1 MSSGLPL
8 PADDF
13 AALATT
19 VDTEEFRAA
28 LGRVACGYD
37 GGQIVD
43 EGETANPVTV
53 LVIAT
58 EERISRL
65 PERKH
70 SILNKGLSLF
80 GSENDQIKE

>member
-43 EGETANPVTV
+43 E
-53 LVIAT
+53 
-58 EERISRL
+58 
-65 PERKH
+65 
-70 SILNKGLSLF
+70 
-80 GSENDQIKE
+80 

>member
-1 MSSGLPL
+1 MSELGQTKKNSLRANVFWVTPENGHCSKLS
-8 PADDF
+8 ADDF

-43 EGETANPVTV
+43 E
-53 LVIAT
+53 
-58 EERISRL
+58 
-65 PERKH
+65 
-70 SILNKGLSLF
+70 
-80 GSENDQIKE
+80 